1 MADQPSG
8 GGEKTE
14 APTEKRLRDSAEKG
28 DVLQSKELGTAMIVI
43 GGTLAFVLFGDV
55 MVSAI
60 AAMLRAGL
68 VFDLH
73 DATDFNVGQR
83 TFTLLAPLLLPFG
96 GLFLFLMLAA
106 VATPA
111 SLGSLGFRWS
121 ALQPKAS
128 KLNPMAG
135 FKRMFGMHG
144 LIELGKSMAKVALM
158 GTVGVV
164 MIMSMLP
171 QMAELGHGD
180 VRAGIGAFGE
190 LFGITLMAMAGCL
203 GLIAMID
210 VPAQWFQRNQ
220 KLKMTKQE
228 VKDEHKETE
237 GSPELKQAVRR
248 RQYEMLNGST
258 RKAVEEATVLLVN
271 PTHFAIALR
280 YDRLRDAAPVVL
292 ARGRGA
298 IAQAMREMAMEKGV
312 TILRYPELTRAI
324 YFTSRPG
331 AIVDERLY
339 MAVATLLAFVFRIN
353 EEMDVGFGQPELAVP
368 ADMRFDMDGKP
379 QK

>member
-1 MADQPSG
+1 MANQPPG

-55 MVSAI
+55 MVSAV
-60 AAMLRAGL
+60 ASMLRAGL
-68 VFDLH
+68 VFDLQEV
-73 DATDFNVGQR
+73 TDFNVGQR
-83 TFTLLAPLLLPFG
+83 AFTLIAPLAIPFG
-96 GLFLFLMLAA
+96 GLFVFLMLAA

-111 SLGSLGFRWS
+111 SLGSLGFRMS
-121 ALQPKAS
+121 AVAPKAS

-135 FKRMFGMHG
+135 LKRMFGMHG

-158 GTVGVV
+158 GTVGVM
-164 MIMSMLP
+164 MIMAMLP

-180 VRAGIGAFGE
+180 VRAGIGAFGN
-190 LFGITLMAMAGCL
+190 LFAMTLMAMAGCL

-258 RKAVEEATVLLVN
+258 RKAVEEATVILVN

-298 IAQAMREMAMEKGV
+298 IAQAMRELAMEKGV

-324 YFTSRPG
+324 YFTSKPG
-331 AIVDERLY
+331 AIIDERLY

-353 EEMDVGFGQPELAVP
+353 EKMDVGFGQPDLDVP

-379 QK
+379 LK

>member
-1 MADQPSG
+1 MADGPQG

-14 APTEKRLRDSAEKG
+14 LPTEKRLRESREKG
-28 DVLQSKELGTAMIVI
+28 DVLQSKELGTAMIII
-43 GGTLAFVLFGDV
+43 GGTFAFVMFGDM
-55 MVSAI
+55 MVGSI
-60 AAMLRAGL
+60 AGMLRAAL
-68 VFDLH
+68 VFDIYQ
-73 DATDFNVGQR
+73 ATDFNVGQR
-83 TFTLLAPLLLPFG
+83 TLTLLAPLALPFG
-96 GLFLFLMLAA
+96 GLFLFLLLAC

-121 ALQPKAS
+121 AVAPKAS
-128 KLNPMAG
+128 KMNPMSG
-135 FKRMFGMHG
+135 LKRMFGMHG
-144 LIELGKSMAKVALM
+144 LIELVKSMAKVGLM

-171 QMAELGHGD
+171 ELAQLGHAD
-180 VRAGIGAFGE
+180 VRQGIAAFGDMFA
-190 LFGITLMAMAGCL
+190 LTLMAMAGCL

-220 KLKMTKQE
+220 KLMMTKQE
-228 VKDEHKETE
+228 VKDEHKEVE

-248 RQYEMLNGST
+248 RQYEVLNGST
-258 RKAVEEATVLLVN
+258 RKAVEDATVLLVN

-280 YDRLRDAAPVVL
+280 YDRERDPAPVVL

-298 IAQAMREMAMEKGV
+298 IAQAMRELAMEKGL

-324 YFTSRPG
+324 YFTSKPG
-331 AIVDERLY
+331 QIIDERLY
-339 MAVATLLAFVFRIN
+339 LAAATLLAFVFRIN
-353 EEMDVGFGQPELAVP
+353 EKMDVGFGQPELDVP
-368 ADMRFDMDGKP
+368 ADLRFDMDGKP

>member
-1 MADQPSG
+1 MAEQPPG

-28 DVLQSKELGTAMIVI
+28 DVLQSKELGTAMIMI
-43 GGTLAFVLFGDV
+43 GGTFAFVLFGDA
-55 MVSAI
+55 MVSSV

-83 TFTLLAPLLLPFG
+83 TMTLLAPLALPFG
-96 GLFLFLMLAA
+96 GLFLFLMVAA

-121 ALQPKAS
+121 ALTPKAS

-135 FKRMFGMHG
+135 LKRMFGMHG
-144 LIELGKSMAKVALM
+144 LIELVKSIAKVALM

-164 MIMSMLP
+164 MIMQMLP

-180 VRAGIGAFGE
+180 VRAGIAAFGD
-190 LFGITLMAMAGCL
+190 LFAITMIAMAGCL

-228 VKDEHKETE
+228 IKDEHKETE

-258 RKAVEEATVLLVN
+258 RKAVEEATVILVN

-298 IAQAMREMAMEKGV
+298 IAQAMRELAMEKGV

-324 YFTSRPG
+324 YFSSKPG
-331 AIVDERLY
+331 AIIDERLY

-353 EEMDVGFGQPELAVP
+353 EKMDVGFGQPDLAVP

-379 QK
+379 QA

>member
-353 EEMDVGFGQPELAVP
+353 EEMDVGFGQPELVVP

>member
-353 EEMDVGFGQPELAVP
+353 EKMDVGFGQPELVVP

>member
-353 EEMDVGFGQPELAVP
+353 EEMDVGFGQPDLEVP

>member
-1 MADQPSG
+1 MADQPPG

-83 TFTLLAPLLLPFG
+83 TFTLLAPLMLPFG

-248 RQYEMLNGST
+248 RQFEMLNGST
-258 RKAVEEATVLLVN
+258 RKAVEEATVILVN

-353 EEMDVGFGQPELAVP
+353 EKMDVGFGQPELVVP

>member
-1 MADQPSG
+1 MSNQPPG

-14 APTEKRLRDSAEKG
+14 APTEKRLRDSVEKG
-28 DVLQSKELGTAMIVI
+28 DVLQSRELGTAMIVL
-43 GGTLAFVLFGDV
+43 GGTFAFVLFGDV
-55 MVSAI
+55 MVASVSS
-60 AAMLRAGL
+60 MLRAGL

-73 DATDFNVGQR
+73 DVTDFNVGQR
-83 TFTLLAPLLLPFG
+83 ALTLMAPLALPFG
-96 GLFLFLMLAA
+96 GLFVVLMLAA

-121 ALQPKAS
+121 AVAPKPS
-128 KLNPMAG
+128 KLNPMSG
-135 FKRMFGMHG
+135 LKRMFGMHG
-144 LIELGKSMAKVALM
+144 LIELVKSIAKVGLM
-158 GTVGVV
+158 GTVGISLIVYL
-164 MIMSMLP
+164 LP

-180 VRAGIGAFGE
+180 VRAGIGAFGN
-190 LFGITLMAMAGCL
+190 LFSMTLMVMAGCL
-203 GLIAMID
+203 ALIALID
-210 VPAQWFQRNQ
+210 VPAQWFQRTQ
-220 KLKMTKQE
+220 KLKMTTQE

-248 RQYEMLNGST
+248 RQYEMLNSSA
-258 RKAVEEATVLLVN
+258 RKAVEQATVILVN

-298 IAQAMREMAMEKGV
+298 IAQAMRELAMEKGV
-312 TILRYPELTRAI
+312 PILRYPDLTRAI

-353 EEMDVGFGQPELAVP
+353 ANMDVGFGQPDLDVP
-368 ADMRFDMDGKP
+368 TDMRFDMDGKP
-379 QK
+379 QE

>member
-1 MADQPSG
+1 MANQPPG

-14 APTEKRLRDSAEKG
+14 APTEKRLRESAEKG

-43 GGTLAFVLFGDV
+43 GGTLAFVLFGDA
-55 MVSAI
+55 MVASI
-60 AAMLRAGL
+60 SAMLRAGL
-68 VFDLH
+68 VFDLEEV
-73 DATDFNVGQR
+73 TDFNVGQR
-83 TFTLLAPLLLPFG
+83 ALTLIAPLAIPFG
-96 GLFLFLMLAA
+96 GLFALLMVAA

-111 SLGSLGFRWS
+111 TLGSLGFRWS
-121 ALQPKAS
+121 ALAPKAS
-128 KLNPMAG
+128 KLSPMAG
-135 FKRMFGMHG
+135 LKRMFGMHG
-144 LIELGKSMAKVALM
+144 LIELGKSIAKVALM
-158 GTVGVV
+158 GTVGVL
-164 MIMSMLP
+164 MILYMLP

-180 VRAGIGAFGE
+180 VRAAIAAFGD
-190 LFGITLMAMAGCL
+190 LFAMTLMAMAGCL

-220 KLKMTKQE
+220 KLMMTKQE
-228 VKDEHKETE
+228 VKDEHKESE

-258 RKAVEEATVLLVN
+258 RKAVEEATVILVN

-298 IAQAMREMAMEKGV
+298 IAQAMRELAMEKGV
-312 TILRYPELTRAI
+312 TILRYPDLTRAI

-331 AIVDERLY
+331 AIIDERLY

-353 EEMDVGFGQPELAVP
+353 EKMDVGFGQPDLEVP
-368 ADMRFDMDGKP
+368 VDLRFDMEGKP
-379 QK
+379 QP

>member
-83 TFTLLAPLLLPFG
+83 TFTLLAPLALPFG

-228 VKDEHKETE
+228 IKDEHKETE

-258 RKAVEEATVLLVN
+258 RKAVEEATVILVN

-353 EEMDVGFGQPELAVP
+353 EEMDVGFGQPELVVP

>member
-1 MADQPSG
+1 MSNQPPG

-14 APTEKRLRDSAEKG
+14 APTEKRLRDSVEKG
-28 DVLQSKELGTAMIVI
+28 DVLQSRELGTAMIVL
-43 GGTLAFVLFGDV
+43 GGTFAFVLFGDV
-55 MVSAI
+55 MVASVSS
-60 AAMLRAGL
+60 MLRAGL

-73 DATDFNVGQR
+73 DVTDFNVGQR
-83 TFTLLAPLLLPFG
+83 ALNLMAPLALPFG
-96 GLFLFLMLAA
+96 GLFVVLMLAA

-121 ALQPKAS
+121 AVAPKPS
-128 KLNPMAG
+128 KLNPMSG
-135 FKRMFGMHG
+135 LKRMFGMHG
-144 LIELGKSMAKVALM
+144 LIELVKSIAKVGLM
-158 GTVGVV
+158 GTVGISLIVYL
-164 MIMSMLP
+164 LP

-180 VRAGIGAFGE
+180 VRAGIGAFGN
-190 LFGITLMAMAGCL
+190 LFSMTLMVMAGCL
-203 GLIAMID
+203 ALIALID
-210 VPAQWFQRNQ
+210 VPAQWFQRTQ
-220 KLKMTKQE
+220 KLKMTTQE

-248 RQYEMLNGST
+248 RQYEMLNSSA
-258 RKAVEEATVLLVN
+258 RKAVEQATVILVN

-298 IAQAMREMAMEKGV
+298 IAQAMRELAMEKGV
-312 TILRYPELTRAI
+312 PILRYPDLTRAI

-353 EEMDVGFGQPELAVP
+353 AKMDVGFGQPDLDVP
-368 ADMRFDMDGKP
+368 TDMRFDMDGKP
-379 QK
+379 QE

>member
-1 MADQPSG
+1 MSNQPPG

-14 APTEKRLRDSAEKG
+14 APTEKRLRDSVEKG
-28 DVLQSKELGTAMIVI
+28 DVLQSRELGTAMIVL
-43 GGTLAFVLFGDV
+43 GGTFAFVLFGDV
-55 MVSAI
+55 MVASVSS
-60 AAMLRAGL
+60 MLRAGL

-73 DATDFNVGQR
+73 DVTDFNVGQR
-83 TFTLLAPLLLPFG
+83 ALTLMAPLALPFG
-96 GLFLFLMLAA
+96 GLFVVLMLAA

-121 ALQPKAS
+121 AVAPKPS
-128 KLNPMAG
+128 KLNPMSG
-135 FKRMFGMHG
+135 LKRMFGMHG
-144 LIELGKSMAKVALM
+144 LIELVKSIAKVGLM
-158 GTVGVV
+158 GTVGISLIVYL
-164 MIMSMLP
+164 LP

-180 VRAGIGAFGE
+180 VRAGIGAFGN
-190 LFGITLMAMAGCL
+190 LFSMTLMVMAGCL
-203 GLIAMID
+203 ALIALID
-210 VPAQWFQRNQ
+210 VPAQWFQRTQ
-220 KLKMTKQE
+220 KLKMTTQE

-248 RQYEMLNGST
+248 RQYEMLNSSA
-258 RKAVEEATVLLVN
+258 RKAVEQATVILVN

-298 IAQAMREMAMEKGV
+298 IAQAMRELAMEKGV
-312 TILRYPELTRAI
+312 PILRYPDLTRAI

-353 EEMDVGFGQPELAVP
+353 AKMDVGFGQPDLDVP
-368 ADMRFDMDGKP
+368 TDMRFDMDGKP
-379 QK
+379 QE

>member
-1 MADQPSG
+1 MAEQPQG

-28 DVLQSKELGTAMIVI
+28 DVLQSKELGTAMIMI
-43 GGTLAFVLFGDV
+43 GGTFAFVLFGDV

-60 AAMLRAGL
+60 SSMLRAGL
-68 VFDLH
+68 VFDMEEV
-73 DATDFNVGQR
+73 TDFNVGQR
-83 TFTLLAPLLLPFG
+83 AFTLMAPLALPFG
-96 GLFLFLMLAA
+96 GLFVFLMLAA

-121 ALQPKAS
+121 AVAPKAS
-128 KLNPMAG
+128 KLSPMAG
-135 FKRMFGMHG
+135 FKRMFGLHG
-144 LIELGKSMAKVALM
+144 LIELVKSMAKVALM

-164 MIMSMLP
+164 MIMQMLP

-190 LFGITLMAMAGCL
+190 LFAITMMAMAGCL

-220 KLKMTKQE
+220 KLMMTKQE
-228 VKDEHKETE
+228 IKDEHKESE

-258 RKAVEEATVLLVN
+258 RKAVEEATVVLVN

-280 YDRLRDAAPVVL
+280 YDRLNDAAPVVL

-298 IAQAMREMAMEKGV
+298 IAQVMRELAMEKGV

-331 AIVDERLY
+331 TIIDERLY
-339 MAVATLLAFVFRIN
+339 TAVATLLAFVFRIN
-353 EEMDVGFGQPELAVP
+353 EKMDVGFGQPDLDVP
-368 ADMRFDMDGKP
+368 ADLLFDMDGKP

>member
-1 MADQPSG
+1 MAEQPPG

-43 GGTLAFVLFGDV
+43 GGTLAFVLFGDL

-96 GLFLFLMLAA
+96 GLFAFLMIAA

-171 QMAELGHGD
+171 QITELGHGD

-210 VPAQWFQRNQ
+210 VPAQWFQRNR

-228 VKDEHKETE
+228 IKDEHKETE

-258 RKAVEEATVLLVN
+258 RKAVEEATVILVN

-353 EEMDVGFGQPELAVP
+353 EKMDVGFGQPDLVVP